1 MAEIWAK
8 GFRCPSGSTKIR
20 LLLQSCTL
28 EFTDLFSVL
37 LLLELLGA
45 TTQCGSQ
52 GLLFQDFAVLSPV
65 VVCVCVLAWFFVK
78 KQKMLREVHGGL
90 VPVFGVPCV
99 KILLFNL
106 K

>member
-8 GFRCPSGSTKIR
+8 GFKYPSGSSKIR
-20 LLLQSCTL
+20 LLLQSCTP
-28 EFTDLFSVL
+28 EFTGLFSVL

-45 TTQCGSQ
+45 TTQCESQ
-52 GLLFQDFAVLSPV
+52 GLLFQTFAVLSSV
-65 VVCVCVLAWFFVK
+65 VVCVPARFFVK
-78 KQKMLREVHGGL
+78 KQKILREVHGGL

-99 KILLFNL
+99 KIVLFNV